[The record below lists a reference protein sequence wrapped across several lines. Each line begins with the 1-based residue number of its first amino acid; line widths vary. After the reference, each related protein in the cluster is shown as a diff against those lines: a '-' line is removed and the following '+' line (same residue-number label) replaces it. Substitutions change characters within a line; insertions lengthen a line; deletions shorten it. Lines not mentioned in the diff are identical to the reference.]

1 MPLTANPI
9 VLVLFQEVN
18 YNKLQDLGDA
28 MLIRVTKTAA
38 LLAFAASMNLVTA
51 AAQEPT
57 PLERFLDQ
65 YRCPVID
72 RLERIYAVGDPDK
85 HRDEY
90 LIIDIPT
97 QSETYVQCIFHASH
111 KLYCEAASGYFLDA
125 PGQPR
130 TRRLPARAI
139 DALGRLGFS
148 TDDSKGNFN
157 VDLDIGEPP
166 DFKSLADL
174 MLKALHDAYG
184 AEAETKL
191 RFHAPYARRA
201 TRKCVPVS

>member
-1 MPLTANPI
+1 MLVRVAKIVMLLTFAT
-9 VLVLFQEVN
+9 
-18 YNKLQDLGDA
+18 A
-28 MLIRVTKTAA
+28 MNV
-38 LLAFAASMNLVTA
+38 VTA

-72 RLERIYAVGDPDK
+72 RLERIYAAGDPDK

-97 QSETYVQCIFHASH
+97 RSETYVQCIFHPPRNV
-111 KLYCEAASGYFLDA
+111 YCEAASGYFLDA

-130 TRRLPARAI
+130 TRHLPARAI

-157 VDLDIGEPP
+157 IDLDVAEPP
-166 DFKSLADL
+166 DLKAIADL

-184 AEAETKL
+184 AEADTKL
-191 RFHAPYARRA
+191 RFHAPYAPDA